1 MPVVTQTL
9 EHVHITFPCPCSL
22 SCIQIK
28 SLTGRRWWI
37 QSHSRR
43 RKFCHYGFLR
53 LLTFS
58 VLASCTS
65 GNSKTFCWALILKC
79 PPQSCWCCTFR
90 PLGMLAAHWP
100 SFFHWGKFKA
110 APPLPPLASSC
121 PGAMGTAGSGSPA
134 LDRVMLRDDATQ
146 YPPVFA
152 TAWGQITHYAVCWL
166 SKIPTFSL
174 ESNPPR
180 WILQWPA
187 GIYLVKR

>member
-110 APPLPPLASSC
+110 APPPSATRFFM
-121 PGAMGTAGSGSPA
+121 PGGYGHGRLWQPSARPG
-134 LDRVMLRDDATQ
+134 DATGRRNTISACLCNRLGTD
-146 YPPVFA
+146 YPLCSMLTLKNPHVF
-152 TAWGQITHYAVCWL
+152 IR
-166 SKIPTFSL
+166 K
-174 ESNPPR
+174 
-180 WILQWPA
+180 
-187 GIYLVKR
+187 